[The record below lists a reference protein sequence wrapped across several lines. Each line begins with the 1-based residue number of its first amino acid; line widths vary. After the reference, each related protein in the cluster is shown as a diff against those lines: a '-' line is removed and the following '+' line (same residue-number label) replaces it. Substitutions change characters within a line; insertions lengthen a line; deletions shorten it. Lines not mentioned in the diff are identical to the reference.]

1 MRNWL
6 AGRATLGVA
15 AVLVA
20 ALALP
25 NLADAKRLAG
35 GKNAGMQRSA
45 PAQQAPQSPP
55 AQQAA
60 PTPTAPTPATAPAAA
75 GATAA
80 TAAAAAPAKRSWLG
94 PIAGLAAGLGLAALM
109 SHLGLGEAFANFLM
123 VVLLAV
129 AAFFLVRFLMRRFAG
144 QPAVREPALAG
155 AGAGSGAAGSASAGE
170 MARTPSSEPAMPLA
184 RNALAPVSAPP
195 AGGDVSVTGQALPRL
210 GGTPEAPMAS
220 FAPVVAEGPAAAAG
234 PRLPEGFDLPAFER
248 VAKMIFIRL
257 QAANDKGDLD
267 DLRQFTTPELFASL
281 RLDLQ
286 DRGAAAQTTDVE
298 RVDAQVVEF
307 ATEEGRDIVS
317 VRFHGLIRE
326 EAGQPAEAFD
336 ELWHLVRPQAGGNW
350 AIAGIQQSQ

>member
-60 PTPTAPTPATAPAAA
+60 PAPTAPTPSPATAPAAA

-123 VVLLAV
+123 VALLAV

-144 QPAVREPALAG
+144 QPAAREPALAG
-155 AGAGSGAAGSASAGE
+155 AGAGSGSVAAGSASARD
-170 MARTPSSEPAMPLA
+170 MARAPSVEPATAMA
-184 RNALAPVSAPP
+184 RSALAP
-195 AGGDVSVTGQALPRL
+195 AGGEVSVTGQPLPRL
-210 GGTPEAPMAS
+210 GGAVDVPAAPMSDVAS
-220 FAPVVAEGPAAAAG
+220 AVPASAG
-234 PRLPEGFDLPAFER
+234 PKLPEGFDLPAFER

-286 DRGAAAQTTDVE
+286 DRGASAQTTDVE

-317 VRFHGLIRE
+317 VRFQGLIRE

-336 ELWHLVRPQAGGNW
+336 EVWHLVRPQAGGNW